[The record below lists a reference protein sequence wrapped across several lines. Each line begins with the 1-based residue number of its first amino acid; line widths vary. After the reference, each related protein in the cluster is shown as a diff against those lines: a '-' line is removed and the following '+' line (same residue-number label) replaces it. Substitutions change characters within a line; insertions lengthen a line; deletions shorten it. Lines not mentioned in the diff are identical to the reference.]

1 MADETE
7 EAIIEDLDQP
17 ASIKANNQ
25 PISRRNP
32 SLGSALKNL
41 DEGIAALKSSIKPAE
56 PPTSQR

>member
-41 DEGIAALKSSIKPAE
+41 DEGIAALKSSK
-56 PPTSQR
+56 